1 MGNQITL
8 DGSTSTK
15 YEQTDRAIEIA
26 GLPVSNYSE
35 MTGGGVQREG
45 RAHAFNA
52 KGEIIFTTDGRAVP
66 QNKTIKFYPQTWNE
80 IIRPA
85 LEAQALAR
93 GIVGDDSYMKVEF
106 TVVDQWT
113 SQVIGAPSYTER
125 QSFKVN
131 KDVPE
136 TPADGN
142 PFMVEV
148 ELFPTSLP
156 KRKYSV

>member
-1 MGNQITL
+1 VTKQITI

-15 YEQTDRAIEIA
+15 YEQVDRAIEID
-26 GLPVSNYSE
+26 GLPISNYSE
-35 MTGGGVQREG
+35 LTGGGVQREG
-45 RAHAFNA
+45 RTHAFNA

-80 IIRPA
+80 IVRPA
-85 LEAQALAR
+85 LEAKAATL
-93 GIVGDDSYMKVEF
+93 GITGDDAYQKAEF
-106 TVVDQWT
+106 TIVDQWA
-113 SQVIGAPSYTER
+113 SEVIGTKSYTER

-131 KDVPE
+131 KDVPD

-148 ELFPTSLP
+148 ELFPTTLP
-156 KRKYSV
+156 KRTYN

>member
-1 MGNQITL
+1 VGTQITL

-15 YEQTDRAIEIA
+15 YEQSDRAIEIA
-26 GLPVSNYSE
+26 GLPISNYSE
-35 MTGGGVQREG
+35 LTGGGVQREG

-52 KGEIIFTTDGRAVP
+52 KGEIIFVTNGRAVP
-66 QNKTIKFYPQTWNE
+66 QNKTIKFYPQTWHE
-80 IIRPA
+80 IVRPA
-85 LEAQALAR
+85 LETLAASR
-93 GIVGDDSYMKVEF
+93 GILGDDAYQKVEF

-113 SQVIGAPSYTER
+113 SEVIGAPSYTER

-136 TPADGN
+136 TPTDGN

-148 ELFPTSLP
+148 ELFPTTLP
-156 KRKYSV
+156 KRKYS